1 MATDKEVLEERLD
14 LLVSGSWSLLIEE
27 LTSMATSLENINNI
41 DDEKTLFL
49 RRGQVDT
56 LNMIINLKETTRLAL
71 DQLED

>member
-1 MATDKEVLEERLD
+1 MNDKEVLEERLD
-14 LLVSGSWSLLIEE
+14 LLLSGSWSLFIEE

>member
-1 MATDKEVLEERLD
+1 MNDKEVLEERLD

>member
-49 RRGQVDT
+49 RRCQVDT

>member
-1 MATDKEVLEERLD
+1 MNDKEVLEERLD

-49 RRGQVDT
+49 RRGQVET
-56 LNMIINLKETTRLAL
+56 LNMIINLKETTKLAL

>member
-1 MATDKEVLEERLD
+1 METDKEVLEERLD

>member
-1 MATDKEVLEERLD
+1 MNDKEVLEERLD

-49 RRGQVDT
+49 RRGQVET

>member
-1 MATDKEVLEERLD
+1 MNDKEVLEERLD
-14 LLVSGSWSLLIEE
+14 LLLSGSWSLLIEE

>member
-1 MATDKEVLEERLD
+1 VATDKEVLEERLD

>member
-14 LLVSGSWSLLIEE
+14 LLISGSWSLLIEE